1 MKAGG
6 ATSSTWS
13 RSVTSR
19 GGTAPRGPHG
29 SANGLSAMPSVWNI
43 SAARRPT
50 TGSISMISGAGLR
63 ASLLRAASV
72 LLLASLP
79 VAAQEEPWDF
89 ARLMAQLAQVQASRA
104 RYSEVRRVAV
114 LQKPLQLSG
123 TLLYARP
130 ARIEKRQ
137 ILPCRE
143 VIRVEGDRLTV
154 EREGTTREVSL
165 QNAPLIAGLV
175 ESLRA
180 TLAGDATEL
189 ERLYSIRVQ
198 GNRQRWTLALTPRE
212 AEIAGVRSEEHTSE
226 LQSPM

>member
-1 MKAGG
+1 
-6 ATSSTWS
+6 
-13 RSVTSR
+13 
-19 GGTAPRGPHG
+19 
-29 SANGLSAMPSVWNI
+29 
-43 SAARRPT
+43 
-50 TGSISMISGAGLR
+50 MISGAGLR

-137 ILPCRE
+137 ILPFKE

-154 EREGTTREVSL
+154 EREGKTREVSL

-189 ERLYSIRVQ
+189 ERLYFVRVL
-198 GNRQRWTLALTPRE
+198 GTRQRWTLELTPRE
-212 AEIAGVRSEEHTSE
+212 VEIAGVVKSILVAGSDSRVARLEILEPSGDGSVMTIHEE
-226 LQSPM
+226 SP